1 METILTGKQVCKH
14 VCAVGKRYI
23 KNEWKNTFF

>member
-1 METILTGKQVCKH
+1 METILTGKQVCKQ
-14 VCAVGKRYI
+14 VCAVGRYI